1 MKKNLFKLTAMA
13 LAAGLV
19 FTTGY
24 GLVQA
29 SDSYIPKQTPTDNTV
44 DASTGK
50 VKDMDIDVLKT
61 NTKSTTSATSS
72 ITLEQAKEIALA
84 KAELTSATFIE
95 ARFDKEDNDYDF
107 EFHANGKE
115 YDCEVSASDGRV
127 KEFEVEPFE
136 NDRDDCNDRWDDD
149 RWDDDCDDRWDDD
162 WDDHHDDDHHDDDH
176 HDDDCW
182 DD

>member
-29 SDSYIPKQTPTDNTV
+29 SDSYIPKQTPTDNTI

-50 VKDMDIDVLKT
+50 VKDMDVDVLKT

-72 ITLEQAKEIALA
+72 ITL
-84 KAELTSATFIE
+84 
-95 ARFDKEDNDYDF
+95 
-107 EFHANGKE
+107 
-115 YDCEVSASDGRV
+115 
-127 KEFEVEPFE
+127 EFEVEPFE

-149 RWDDDCDDRWDDD
+149 CDDRWDDDCDDRWDDN
-162 WDDHHDDDHHDDDH
+162 WDDHHDDDHHDDDLHDDDH
-176 HDDDCW
+176 HDDGHHNDDCW